1 MEECHYREMV
11 ENCEELEQS
20 NVLNKDKKIFLF
32 GHCNATEKLA
42 EYLMDKG
49 YRITAILDNSI
60 AKHGKIFGDIPIVP
74 PEQVLSK
81 PEGQVIVLI
90 VTRFYESMVWQL
102 RQFGFGGE
110 IRKLI
115 DYNTYAEY
123 SLLDETIERKQ
134 KRVEFG
140 RGIIEHLR
148 RKYPNYFRIFCPF
161 AALGDIYFCMS
172 YLPYFLK
179 MRNKDK
185 YIVCVVGNACAKVV
199 LLFDD
204 CPVIV
209 MGQKDLDAAVQAEL
223 YLQDEQAFIAHQ
235 DRPYI
240 VNLSKALY
248 QKKITLE
255 KIYCCGVFG
264 LSAAMKPCLPKF
276 QKIYDRLYEITPGK
290 SVIFSPYAK
299 SVTAIK
305 AEIWSQIVQDYQNR
319 GYRCYTNVV
328 GNEIALPDTIPIS
341 PSIEEM
347 QSVVEWAGTFIGIR
361 SGLCDVIRE
370 AFCKKIALYPDYHY
384 CDTRWKAVEIYWL
397 EGWENRV
404 AGEDFEW
411 NMS

>member
-1 MEECHYREMV
+1 
-11 ENCEELEQS
+11 
-20 NVLNKDKKIFLF
+20 
-32 GHCNATEKLA
+32 
-42 EYLMDKG
+42 
-49 YRITAILDNSI
+49 
-60 AKHGKIFGDIPIVP
+60 
-74 PEQVLSK
+74 
-81 PEGQVIVLI
+81 
-90 VTRFYESMVWQL
+90 
-102 RQFGFGGE
+102 
-110 IRKLI
+110 
-115 DYNTYAEY
+115 
-123 SLLDETIERKQ
+123 
-134 KRVEFG
+134 
-140 RGIIEHLR
+140 
-148 RKYPNYFRIFCPF
+148 
-161 AALGDIYFCMS
+161 
-172 YLPYFLK
+172 
-179 MRNKDK
+179 
-185 YIVCVVGNACAKVV
+185 
-199 LLFDD
+199 
-204 CPVIV
+204 
-209 MGQKDLDAAVQAEL
+209 
-223 YLQDEQAFIAHQ
+223 
-235 DRPYI
+235 
-240 VNLSKALY
+240 
-248 QKKITLE
+248 
-255 KIYCCGVFG
+255 
-264 LSAAMKPCLPKF
+264 MKPCLPKF